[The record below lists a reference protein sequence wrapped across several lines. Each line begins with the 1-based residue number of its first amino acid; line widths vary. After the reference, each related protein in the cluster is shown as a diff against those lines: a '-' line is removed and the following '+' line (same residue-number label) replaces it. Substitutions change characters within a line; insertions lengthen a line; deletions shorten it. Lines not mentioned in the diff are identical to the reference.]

1 MKAPAAPVAVLGFD
15 TATEDTAVA
24 LLRAE
29 APHELLCER
38 VVGTPPGERPQHA
51 RALMPAIEDCVAS
64 AGGWERVA
72 LIAVG
77 VGPGSF
83 TGLRI
88 GISTARAL
96 AQARGLPIAPVVS
109 LAALARG
116 PGGGPGPG
124 GEPRL
129 AVLDARRGEVFAALY
144 ASAGA
149 PLWEPVVCPPDRLAE
164 RVAELDPAP
173 LAVGDGALRFRRELE
188 AAGARV
194 LASQDEAHRI
204 RAEQICLLGLEEEPK
219 PPAAIE
225 PIYLRRPDAELWRER
240 DRDGRTD
247 GLG

>member
-1 MKAPAAPVAVLGFD
+1 VKASIARTVLGIE

-24 LLRAE
+24 VVGYQE
-29 APHELLCER
+29 PHELLCER
-38 VVGTPPGERPQHA
+38 CISTPPDQRPRH
-51 RALMPAIEDCVAS
+51 AS
-64 AGGWERVA
+64 ALLPAVEECVRASGGWKRVA

-96 AQARGLPIAPVVS
+96 AQGRGLEIAPVSS

-116 PGGGPGPG
+116 LDLSFRARD
-124 GEPRL
+124 EMRL
-129 AVLDARRGEVFAALY
+129 AVLDARRGEVFAGLY
-144 ASAGA
+144 GGNGK
-149 PLWEPVVCPPDRLAE
+149 PLWDPFVCSPERLAE
-164 RVAELDPAP
+164 RVVGLEHPP
-173 LAVGDGALRFRRELE
+173 LAGGGGSLRFRRELE

-194 LASQDEAHRI
+194 LEDEDDAHRI
-204 RAEQICLLGLEEEPK
+204 QARQVCLLGLDEEPK

-247 GLG
+247 RRG